1 MKQRTPWRRMGLVG
15 ILLLLLMMSV
25 PGAHAFESKEGD
37 TVMIGADTVVD
48 DDLYVA
54 AGELVVDGT
63 IEGDLYAAGQTIT
76 INGTVE
82 GDITV
87 AGRDITINGNA
98 GDDVRLA
105 GAAVVLGPD
114 AWIGD
119 DVLVAGYSL
128 DMQAGS
134 GVAGDLLFTGQQA
147 LLAGEVNQDLLATSG
162 GVEFQG
168 RVGGDMQVAVGSP
181 EDMPPFDARSFFPN
195 MQPIPSVAPGLTFG
209 EDAEIGGDLE
219 YASKQPA
226 SIPAEQVGGNI
237 QRAEWQRGGAEAAKE
252 GRGIGGWLLEHLRRL
267 VVLSL
272 IGLLLVWLVPTW
284 FSAQEKPLPGLGW
297 GALILIGFPLLMIL
311 VLIGF
316 ILLVIILGGP
326 GFVAGLSVIVPLV
339 MGFWVAAAY
348 LAKVIVGYVGGRAIL
363 GRLSPRT
370 AERMIWSVL
379 AGIGVIV
386 VVTALP
392 VLGGLVNLLVSMA
405 GLGAM
410 WLAWRAGTTK
420 VKAAA

>member
-1 MKQRTPWRRMGLVG
+1 MGLVS
-15 ILLLLLMMSV
+15 ILLLLLTMSV
-25 PGAHAFESKEGD
+25 PGAHAFENQEGD
-37 TVMIGADTVVD
+37 TVTIGSDTVVD

-134 GVAGDLLFTGQQA
+134 GVAGDLLFTGRQA
-147 LLAGEVNQDLLATSG
+147 LLAGEVNQDLLATVG

-181 EDMPPFDARSFFPN
+181 EDVPPFDARSFFPN

-209 EDAEIGGDLE
+209 EDAEVGGDLE

-226 SIPAEQVGGNI
+226 AIPAEQVGGNI
-237 QRAEWQRGGAEAAKE
+237 QHQRAEWQRGGAETPEE

-284 FSAQEKPLPGLGW
+284 LTRPGAALQEKPLPGLGW
-297 GALILIGFPLLMIL
+297 GALILIGFPLLLIL
-311 VLIGF
+311 ALIGF

-348 LAKVIVGYVGGRAIL
+348 LAKVIVGYVGGQAIL

-379 AGIGVIV
+379 AGIGAIV

-420 VKAAA
+420 VKATA